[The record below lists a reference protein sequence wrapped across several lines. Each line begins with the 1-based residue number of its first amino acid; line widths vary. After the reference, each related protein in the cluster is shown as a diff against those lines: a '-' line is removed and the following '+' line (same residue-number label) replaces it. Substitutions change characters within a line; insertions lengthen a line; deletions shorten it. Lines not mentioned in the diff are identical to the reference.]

1 MRSDSSELWPELAR
15 QFLVP
20 LHVFVIICNRLLVSL
35 FGRALR
41 NVSLQVELHRIS
53 KIKAAALS
61 ASSMEE
67 LQDVKVRHQN
77 DRNTWIDPY
86 KHQASQMKQSIQD
99 A

>member
-1 MRSDSSELWPELAR
+1 MSLSSFATAYLFRFLAE
-15 QFLVP
+15 P
-20 LHVFVIICNRLLVSL
+20 
-35 FGRALR
+35 LR
-41 NVSLQVELHRIS
+41 NVSLQVELHRMS